1 MTTVR
6 QACWYW
12 LPVGAYATLIF
23 YVSSLSYPEVYVPS
37 VLMELGD
44 KALHAIEYAVLGILC
59 YRAFRRAAGRWAA
72 SHAVLLAI
80 VASTGYGL
88 TDEIHQAAVPLR
100 QADVWDF
107 ATDAIGATLGCSVW
121 HWLADPQ

>member
-1 MTTVR
+1 MR

-12 LPVGAYATLIF
+12 LPVCAYAALIF

-59 YRAFRRAAGRWAA
+59 YRAFRRAAAA
-72 SHAVLLAI
+72 YQAPPPPMP
-80 VASTGYGL
+80 
-88 TDEIHQAAVPLR
+88 HQANPAV
-100 QADVWDF
+100 DGD
-107 ATDAIGATLGCSVW
+107 
-121 HWLADPQ
+121 DPDNA